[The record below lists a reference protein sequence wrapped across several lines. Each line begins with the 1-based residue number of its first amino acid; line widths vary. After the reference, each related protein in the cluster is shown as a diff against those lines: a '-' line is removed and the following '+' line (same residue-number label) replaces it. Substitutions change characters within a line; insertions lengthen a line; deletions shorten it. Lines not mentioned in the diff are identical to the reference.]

1 MENDIH
7 QERIIHKTDVT
18 IVTSRSDKSS
28 DIEVEIDIEGNRYAA
43 YRIVDVCNGCVKN
56 ADIHEMNVIRDAFID
71 AVNASDGIYQSRF
84 SASVNRLA
92 RAALN
97 RNGYAEDDVIQTL
110 TPVSLNE
117 SSMKRL
123 KALMPMSHI
132 GESSFDKL
140 LAVYAFCDAI
150 SPYADS
156 FDTDMQLL
164 LSKVHENVPDAVR
177 LLAEVKIKS
186 AVGDDAVSDIM
197 QFRKICT
204 DIVQLR
210 LLRDVNARHGDIM
223 RDIAVDFTC
232 GAYGFPFRIKM
243 ISSMIYECVD
253 TVVGVLA
260 QELKPFA
267 DCENETASKI
277 ISEQLELL
285 RYH

>member
-1 MENDIH
+1 MENDTH

-43 YRIVDVCNGCVKN
+43 YRIVDVCNGCDEN
-56 ADIHEMNVIRDAFID
+56 AGIHEMNVIRDAFID
-71 AVNASDGIYQSRF
+71 AIDASDGIHQSRF
-84 SASVNRLA
+84 AASVNRLA

-97 RNGYAEDDVIQTL
+97 RNGYADDDVIQTL

-117 SSMKRL
+117 SIMKRL
-123 KALMPMSHI
+123 KTLMPMSHV

-186 AVGDDAVSDIM
+186 AVDDDAVSDIM
-197 QFRKICT
+197 QFRKVCT

-253 TVVGVLA
+253 TVVGVLT

-267 DCENETASKI
+267 GCENETVSKI
-277 ISEQLELL
+277 IREQLELL

>member
-1 MENDIH
+1 MENDTH

-43 YRIVDVCNGCVKN
+43 YRIVDVCNGCDEN
-56 ADIHEMNVIRDAFID
+56 EGIHEMNVIRDAFID
-71 AVNASDGIYQSRF
+71 AIDASDRIHQSRF
-84 SASVNRLA
+84 AASVNRLA

-117 SSMKRL
+117 NSMKRL
-123 KALMPMSHI
+123 KALMPMSHV

-186 AVGDDAVSDIM
+186 AVDDDAVSDIM
-197 QFRKICT
+197 QFRKVCT

-223 RDIAVDFTC
+223 RDIVVDFTC

-253 TVVGVLA
+253 TVVGVFT

-277 ISEQLELL
+277 INEQLELL

>member
-1 MENDIH
+1 MENDTH

-43 YRIVDVCNGCVKN
+43 YRIVDVCNGCDEN
-56 ADIHEMNVIRDAFID
+56 EGIHEMNVIRDAFID
-71 AVNASDGIYQSRF
+71 AIDASDRIHQSRF
-84 SASVNRLA
+84 AASVNRLA

-97 RNGYAEDDVIQTL
+97 RNGYAENDVIQTL

-117 SSMKRL
+117 NSMKRL
-123 KALMPMSHI
+123 KALMPMSHV

-140 LAVYAFCDAI
+140 LAVYAFCDVI
-150 SPYADS
+150 SSYADS

-164 LSKVHENVPDAVR
+164 LSKIHENVPDAVR

-186 AVGDDAVSDIM
+186 AVGDDAISDIM
-197 QFRKICT
+197 QFRKVCT

-210 LLRDVNARHGDIM
+210 LLRDVNVRHGDIM

-253 TVVGVLA
+253 TITGVLT
-260 QELKPFA
+260 QEFKPFA
-267 DCENETASKI
+267 DCENETANKI